1 MRPAHG
7 STPALGIVSATISAH
22 IMDTGT
28 AEFRTLKGKT
38 MLTVFEKL
46 MTAARNQARYRQTR
60 NEIARLPMDVALD
73 LGIYPGDADEL
84 ARKAV
89 WGK

>member
-1 MRPAHG
+1 MTRHCQRKHHDH
-7 STPALGIVSATISAH
+7 L
-22 IMDTGT
+22 TGMGRNFPPT
-28 AEFRTLKGKT
+28 KGKT
-38 MLTVFEKL
+38 MLTVFDRL
-46 MTAARNQARYRQTR
+46 IAAARDRARFRQTR
-60 NEIARLPMDVALD
+60 NDIARMPLDVALD